1 MSIIQVSMSNPREI
15 LGKIE
20 ELTQRAQA
28 LKDHAAELREQLAK
42 RYQNHV
48 LVSSEYGYIVRGPM
62 SYDKAKSIELET
74 NLEASIKED
83 RGEDKA
89 YRELVTCV
97 PWVWTDHEEFNGELV
112 CPDLWDGEEVDTFK
126 FNDVYPMSTFVD
138 VKSGIN
144 FQPF

>member
-1 MSIIQVSMSNPREI
+1 MSNPREI
-15 LGKIE
+15 LCKIE

-28 LKDHAAELREQLAK
+28 LKDYATELREQLAK

-48 LVSSEYGYIVRGPM
+48 LVSSAYGYIVRGPM
-62 SYDKAKSIELET
+62 SYDKAKSIELER

-97 PWVWTDHEEFNGELV
+97 PWQWTDHEEFNGELV

-126 FNDVYPMSTFVD
+126 FSDDYPRSDFID
-138 VKSGIN
+138 VKSVMKS
-144 FQPF
+144 QPF

>member
-1 MSIIQVSMSNPREI
+1 MSNPREI
-15 LGKIE
+15 LCKIE

-28 LKDHAAELREQLAK
+28 LKDYAAELREQLAK
-42 RYQNHV
+42 RCQSHV
-48 LVSSEYGYIVRGPM
+48 LVSSTYGHVVRGPM

-97 PWVWTDHEEFNGELV
+97 PWAWTDHEEFIGEFV
-112 CPDLWDGEEVDTFK
+112 CPDLWDEGFQFK
-126 FNDVYPMSTFVD
+126 FSDDYPMSTFVD

>member
-1 MSIIQVSMSNPREI
+1 MSNPREI

-28 LKDHAAELREQLAK
+28 LKDYATELRAQLAE

-48 LVSSEYGYIVRGPM
+48 LVSSAYGYILHGPM
-62 SYDKAKSIELET
+62 SYDKAKSIELER
-74 NLEASIKED
+74 NLEASIKEAQ
-83 RGEDKA
+83 GEDKA

-97 PWVWTDHEEFNGELV
+97 PWQWTNHEEFIGELV

-126 FNDVYPMSTFVD
+126 FNDVYPRSNFID